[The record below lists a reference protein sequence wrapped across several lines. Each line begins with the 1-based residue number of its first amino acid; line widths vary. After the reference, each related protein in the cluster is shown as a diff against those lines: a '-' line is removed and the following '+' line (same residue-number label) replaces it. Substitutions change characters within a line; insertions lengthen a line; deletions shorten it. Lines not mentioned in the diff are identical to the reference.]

1 MTKDFDYFNTLL
13 VQSIGSKT
21 GPVAPTLVPSA
32 AYGYADAREAEGIFA
47 GEVNKPL
54 YARVGNP
61 TNARLE
67 SVVARMEGGFGA
79 IATASG
85 MGAISM
91 VTTAFLRSGDEVL
104 CIGGFFGGTYTL
116 INETM
121 KRFGVNNSFCEVDDL
136 DYIESTLKRG
146 VKMVIMESVGNP
158 SLRLPDIRRITDI
171 CTIYETLL
179 MVDNTATPLL
189 VQPLALG
196 ADIVVHSSTKNM
208 SGHSAALG
216 GVAVFRAVKDEKDKL
231 LNGKYADVHKI
242 VEKMGKKAFIA
253 ICKKRAIRDMGMTAN
268 AFGSFLT
275 MLGLETLSLRVERVN
290 RSVARV
296 AAILDE
302 KLPDGIT
309 VNHPSLLSSADHER
323 YIKDYAQGCGPLLTL
338 DCGTK
343 ERAFSLLDRLAL
355 AIQTANIGDNRTL
368 ALHMASTI
376 YSDFDEETRSFLGI
390 HEGLIRVSIGLE
402 DPEAIADDFLQAV
415 YSTADPQGG

>member
-1 MTKDFDYFNTLL
+1 MTKDFNYFNTLL
-13 VQSIGSKT
+13 VQNVGSKT
-21 GPVAPTLVPSA
+21 GPIAPTVVPSA
-32 AYGYADAREAEGIFA
+32 AYGYEDARQAEGIFA
-47 GEVNKPL
+47 GEVNLPL

-61 TNARLE
+61 TNAKLE
-67 SVVARMEGGFGA
+67 SIVANMEGGLGA

-91 VTTAFLRSGDEVL
+91 VTTAFLKAGDEVL

-121 KRFGVNNSFCEVDDL
+121 KRFGVGNSFCEVDDFL
-136 DYIESTLKRG
+136 HIEETLKLG

-158 SLRLPDIRRITDI
+158 SLRLPDIKRIAALCNT
-171 CTIYETLL
+171 YNTLL

-216 GVAVFRAVKDEKDKL
+216 GIAVFRAVKEEGDKL
-231 LNGKYADVHKI
+231 HHEKYADLHKI
-242 VEKMGKKAFIA
+242 VNKMGKKAFIP

-275 MLGLETLSLRVERVN
+275 MLGLETLALRVERIN
-290 RSVARV
+290 TSVATI

-302 KLPDGIT
+302 KLPEGIS
-309 VNHPSLLSSADHER
+309 VNHPSLSKSRDHER
-323 YIKDYAQGCGPLLTL
+323 YLQEYAQGCGPLLTL

-343 ERAFSLLDRLAL
+343 EKAFSLLDYLQMV
-355 AIQTANIGDNRTL
+355 IQTANIGDNRTL
-368 ALHMASTI
+368 ALHMSSTI
-376 YSDFDEETRSFLGI
+376 YSDFDEETRKFLGV

-402 DPEAIADDFLQAV
+402 DPEAIAEDFLQAAAAA
-415 YSTADPQGG
+415 SGGQG